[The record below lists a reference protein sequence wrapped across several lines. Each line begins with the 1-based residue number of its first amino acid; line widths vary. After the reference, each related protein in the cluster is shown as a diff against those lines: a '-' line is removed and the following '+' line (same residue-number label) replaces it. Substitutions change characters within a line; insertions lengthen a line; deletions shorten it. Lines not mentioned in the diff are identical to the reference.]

1 MSRLT
6 LSSRT
11 LLLSTPLAL
20 AWGSTFDYVVVGGG
34 TAGATLAT
42 RLAQGSQSV
51 ALIEA
56 GTHYESSWALAAIPG
71 ADVLPVGSDPNT
83 HLDADWGFVTTPQ
96 QHAADRE
103 IHFARGK
110 GLGGS

>member
-1 MSRLT
+1 MLQLT
-6 LSSRT
+6 LSALT

-20 AWGSTFDYVVVGGG
+20 AWGSTFDYVIVGGG
-34 TAGATLAT
+34 TAGVTLAA

-96 QHAADRE
+96 VNGGGRE